1 MGKEYAYNAGD
12 PSSIPGSRRST
23 GEGMDSPLQYSWPSL
38 VAQLVKNPPAV
49 QETWVQ
55 SLGWEYPLEKGKG
68 THCISGYLVFWPKEF
83 HGLYSPQGRKESDTA
98 EPTFTLETRSLS
110 QRDAH
115 F

>member
-1 MGKEYAYNAGD
+1 MHIYVHIGIGY
-12 PSSIPGSRRST
+12 
-23 GEGMDSPLQYSWPSL
+23 PLQYSWAFC
-38 VAQLVKNPPAV
+38 VFQLVKNLPAMY
-49 QETWVQ
+49 ETWFQ